1 MERDA
6 LIERYAKKIFGF
18 ACQKSQNRQEAEDLS
33 QSILAK
39 LCEVPWEKKA
49 IADMDGYIYRICLN
63 TYYTRQRKEA
73 RYWTCVDYDALPER
87 PDDGRTPEEAFLLGE
102 DLRKL
107 RREVMRLCRLRREAI
122 VLFYYEHKSSREI
135 AARLGVP
142 ESTLRWHLGE
152 ARHRL
157 KERMDMKDTVFE
169 PIRLQVY
176 ICGNGNDPEMS
187 GLRHDL
193 LTQNICIACADS
205 PKRVEEIAARLGTAA
220 AFIESRL
227 PALVQAG
234 YLQSAGGKYRTTF
247 FIADAPFITKL
258 KAFERKLLAP
268 AAEALGKAAR
278 KVLPQVRE
286 IGFEGSGLDE
296 ALLLWDVA
304 AIAAHTFMNGIAN
317 FASAEPPVRGDGS
330 RHWVLASWTDEE
342 VLRRCTLT
350 PEERAYLRCAGGMA
364 GKHSGDGKTTVQQFD
379 PPAATADRAF
389 CTAGR
394 VRALRREVDPERIRA
409 GDDRRACRRRLRGRR
424 GRTAEAGRA
433 LFHGRRAR
441 DTPDAAEKRTSAR
454 RRGGRRRR
462 PGRRAPRLR
471 QRSAARVGRRRRTRI
486 PAFALLRAE
495 RDALPRRTAV
505 PHGRTEAGLLHRG
518 LRTHLTK
525 PGFFAILSKK
535 DRRFLYDRFPSRTL

>member
-18 ACQKSQNRQEAEDLS
+18 ACQKTQNRQEAEDLS

-152 ARHRL
+152 AKHRL

-317 FASAEPPVRGDGS
+317 SASAEPPVRGDGS

-389 CTAGR
+389 CPAGR
-394 VRALRREVDPERIRA
+394 VRALRRLYEICREKLTPNEYEREMIAELAADGYAVVEDGQPRLAVPYFTAAEHETLLTLLKNELLPAVEAAA
-409 GDDRRACRRRLRGRR
+409 GDDPAGAHRAFVNGLLP
-424 GRTAEAGRA
+424 A
-433 LFHGRRAR
+433 
-441 DTPDAAEKRTSAR
+441 SVS
-454 RRGGRRRR
+454 GGERE
-462 PGRRAPRLR
+462 
-471 QRSAARVGRRRRTRI
+471 
-486 PAFALLRAE
+486 FLLSRFYEPNAM
-495 RDALPRRTAV
+495 LYL
-505 PHGRTEAGLLHRG
+505 AGLPS
-518 LRTHLTK
+518 LTDEQK
-525 PGFFAILSKK
+525 RVCCTVA
-535 DRRFLYDRFPSRTL
+535 YECT

>member
-1 MERDA
+1 MEQDA

-87 PDDGRTPEEAFLLGE
+87 PDGGRTPEEAFLLGE
-102 DLRKL
+102 DLQKL
-107 RREVMRLCRLRREAI
+107 RHEVMRLCRLRREAI

-152 ARHRL
+152 AKHRL

-187 GLRHDL
+187 GLRNDL

-317 FASAEPPVRGDGS
+317 FASVEPPVRGDGS

-364 GKHSGDGKTTVQQFD
+364 GKHSGDGKTVVQQFD

-389 CTAGR
+389 CPAGR
-394 VRALRREVDPERIRA
+394 VRALRRLYEICREKLTPNEYEREMIAELAANGYAVVEDGRPRLAVPYFTAAEHETLLTLLKNELLPAVEAAA
-409 GDDRRACRRRLRGRR
+409 GDDPAGAHRAFVNGLLP
-424 GRTAEAGRA
+424 A
-433 LFHGRRAR
+433 
-441 DTPDAAEKRTSAR
+441 SVS
-454 RRGGRRRR
+454 GGERE
-462 PGRRAPRLR
+462 
-471 QRSAARVGRRRRTRI
+471 
-486 PAFALLRAE
+486 FLLSRFYEPNAM
-495 RDALPRRTAV
+495 LYL
-505 PHGRTEAGLLHRG
+505 AGLPSLTDEQKRVCCTVAYE
-518 LRTHLTK
+518 RT
-525 PGFFAILSKK
+525 
-535 DRRFLYDRFPSRTL
+535 

>member
-87 PDDGRTPEEAFLLGE
+87 PDGGRTPEEAFLFSE
-102 DLRKL
+102 DLQKL
-107 RREVMRLCRLRREAI
+107 RHEVMRLCRLRREAI

-135 AARLGVP
+135 AERLGVP
-142 ESTLRWHLGE
+142 ESTLRWHLGK
-152 ARHRL
+152 AKHRL
-157 KERMDMKDTVFE
+157 KERMDMKDTFFE
-169 PIRLQVY
+169 PIRLLVY
-176 ICGNGNDPEMS
+176 ICGNATDPKLS

-205 PKRVEEIAARLGTAA
+205 PKRVEEIAEQLGT
-220 AFIESRL
+220 
-227 PALVQAG
+227 
-234 YLQSAGGKYRTTF
+234 
-247 FIADAPFITKL
+247 
-258 KAFERKLLAP
+258 
-268 AAEALGKAAR
+268 AAR

-296 ALLLWDVA
+296 GLLLWDIA
-304 AIAAHTFMNGIAN
+304 AIAAHLFMNGIAN
-317 FASAEPPVRGDGS
+317 FTNAEPPVRGDGS
-330 RHWVLASWTDEE
+330 RHWVLASWTDGE

-379 PPAATADRAF
+379 PPAATDDRAF
-389 CTAGR
+389 CPAGR
-394 VRALRREVDPERIRA
+394 VRALRRLYEICREKLAPNEYEREMIAELAADGYAVVEDGQPRLSVPYFTAAEHETLLTLLKNELLPAVEAAA
-409 GDDRRACRRRLRGRR
+409 GDDPAGAHRAFVNGLLP
-424 GRTAEAGRA
+424 A
-433 LFHGRRAR
+433 
-441 DTPDAAEKRTSAR
+441 SVS
-454 RRGGRRRR
+454 GGERE
-462 PGRRAPRLR
+462 
-471 QRSAARVGRRRRTRI
+471 
-486 PAFALLRAE
+486 FLLSRFYEPNAM
-495 RDALPRRTAV
+495 LYL
-505 PHGRTEAGLLHRG
+505 AGLPSLTDEQKRVCCTVAYE
-518 LRTHLTK
+518 RT
-525 PGFFAILSKK
+525 
-535 DRRFLYDRFPSRTL
+535 